1 LVSLSE
7 LSRTPNVSVTS
18 GTTNFEQAERE
29 HNQRVLKETNWVLGG
44 VSGAAAKLGM
54 KRTTLWSKMKKLGIS
69 RAS

>member
-1 LVSLSE
+1 

-29 HNQRVLKETNWVLGG
+29 DNQRVLKETNWVLGG